1 LRGELLALFDHEP
14 DKQAV
19 SLFLNWFQQVSDQGR
34 YREIDPEALSHVYQN
49 REEVQSMLV
58 NAIARDRKKIYEEGL
73 KEGKQEGLK
82 EGEMKVN
89 EGKQEEK
96 RQIARALIARD
107 MAVLE
112 IAEITGLSEEDIRE
126 IMQAL

>member
-1 LRGELLALFDHEP
+1 
-14 DKQAV
+14 
-19 SLFLNWFQQVSDQGR
+19 
-34 YREIDPEALSHVYQN
+34 
-49 REEVQSMLV
+49 M
-58 NAIARDRKKIYEEGL
+58 YEEGL
-73 KEGKQEGLK
+73 KEGKQEGFK